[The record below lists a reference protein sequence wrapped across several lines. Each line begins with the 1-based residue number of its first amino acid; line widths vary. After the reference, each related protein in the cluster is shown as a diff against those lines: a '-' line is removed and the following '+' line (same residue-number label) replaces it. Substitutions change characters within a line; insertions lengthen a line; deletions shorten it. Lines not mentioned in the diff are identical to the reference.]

1 MVAIDFTAGVALLN
15 DEHRLAAPVTSDA
28 PLSANQPAVLPK
40 APPGFV
46 YGGCVRMQHAASG
59 RHLHSHASAY
69 PERAE
74 HNVVM
79 CFIGESEND
88 WWTVQPASSCSA
100 SDPPRGPVPHGAAIR
115 LQHYS
120 SSRYLCS
127 GQAASHVESGEWEV
141 SAAAR
146 EDAVGCEQ
154 WLAFFSHEHAFVRL
168 QHDTLAAPPEAGR
181 AALFSRAQQ
190 HYPAWGHQQ
199 QEIAVAAV
207 AAMDAAAPAPAS
219 TSTSTTATAS
229 APAPCLT
236 CAWAARHC
244 AASAPA
250 PAGPRVY
257 LCHCGTRPTTPA
269 RVGGEWW
276 GVKPRRA
283 VLSKESLPLLSLAA
297 PPGAAPST
305 RMPHP
310 AVLRLGGAEL
320 HGPAAAFCGVY
331 CQVFHWLVNGKP
343 CWRHATRPGCWI
355 AWNGVDAWM
364 AQLETELGGTQGF
377 VELSWRAEVIISPRA
392 RPGEEVRLE
401 MAGDVAS
408 YIVPAPARPS
418 HGATGLGG
426 ARRVRVALCSSS
438 PDRGGGVWSAVGANE
453 AWSEEPGLGCISLG
467 LSLEDAEIAVRC
479 AQAQHL
485 ADEVAAMC
493 FDARLS
499 EASSAAVTSLKA
511 MRHSL
516 KPCALCGAAWREW
529 GTLTKPAACQLCGVA
544 VERGD
549 KGLHCGARGH
559 QLCWGCVV
567 LGVPWTSIVRD
578 ELSRGQPLRCVYV
591 AHGLLACPCMEP
603 QWEAAEP
610 EPEPEPEAEAEPEAE
625 GEDYWSKVEPPQ
637 PPAAAKVVKAAD
649 FADRTAATPQSARSP
664 RSPPPPPPPP
674 PEHLH
679 VLKIAPPKIA
689 PPPRGGFAPEDSDLI
704 AAPRA
709 GFAPEDSDL
718 MEAPR
723 PAAAK
728 AVRTADRAAAAVT
741 AMPLPPTER
750 VLNMAA
756 SRGFAPDDLDLA
768 REAPPRT

>member
-1 MVAIDFTAGVALLN
+1 M
-15 DEHRLAAPVTSDA
+15 
-28 PLSANQPAVLPK
+28 
-40 APPGFV
+40 
-46 YGGCVRMQHAASG
+46 
-59 RHLHSHASAY
+59 
-69 PERAE
+69 
-74 HNVVM
+74 
-79 CFIGESEND
+79 
-88 WWTVQPASSCSA
+88 
-100 SDPPRGPVPHGAAIR
+100 
-115 LQHYS
+115 
-120 SSRYLCS
+120 
-127 GQAASHVESGEWEV
+127 
-141 SAAAR
+141 
-146 EDAVGCEQ
+146 
-154 WLAFFSHEHAFVRL
+154 
-168 QHDTLAAPPEAGR
+168 
-181 AALFSRAQQ
+181 
-190 HYPAWGHQQ
+190 
-199 QEIAVAAV
+199 
-207 AAMDAAAPAPAS
+207 
-219 TSTSTTATAS
+219 
-229 APAPCLT
+229 
-236 CAWAARHC
+236 
-244 AASAPA
+244 
-250 PAGPRVY
+250 
-257 LCHCGTRPTTPA
+257 
-269 RVGGEWW
+269 
-276 GVKPRRA
+276 
-283 VLSKESLPLLSLAA
+283 LSKESLPLLSLAA

-603 QWEAAEP
+603 QCMEPQWEAAEP
-610 EPEPEPEAEAEPEAE
+610 EPEAEPEAEPEPEAE

-664 RSPPPPPPPP
+664 RSPPPPPPPWS
-674 PEHLH
+674 
-679 VLKIAPPKIA
+679 
-689 PPPRGGFAPEDSDLI
+689 PPPLGGPWRSPFR
-704 AAPRA
+704 AAPSRA
-709 GFAPEDSDL
+709 SPDSRRLSSCRSRGAEPPTSASAFAG
-718 MEAPR
+718 
-723 PAAAK
+723 
-728 AVRTADRAAAAVT
+728 DRAAASSAGAT
-741 AMPLPPTER
+741 SGAQSPPLRP
-750 VLNMAA
+750 
-756 SRGFAPDDLDLA
+756 
-768 REAPPRT
+768 

>member
-1 MVAIDFTAGVALLN
+1 MAVDFVALLS

-28 PLSANQPAVLPK
+28 PLSANQAVLPK

-69 PERAE
+69 PERAK
-74 HNVVM
+74 HNVVT
-79 CFIGESEND
+79 CFVGESEND

-141 SAAAR
+141 SAAAA

-154 WLAFFSHEHAFVRL
+154 WLAFFSHQHAFVRL

-181 AALFSRAQQ
+181 PALYSRAQQ

-199 QEIAVAAV
+199 QEVTVAAV
-207 AAMDAAAPAPAS
+207 AAMDAPAPAS
-219 TSTSTTATAS
+219 TSTTAAAS
-229 APAPCLT
+229 APTPCLT

-250 PAGPRVY
+250 PPGPRVY
-257 LCHCGTRPTTPA
+257 LCHCATGPGTPA
-269 RVGGEWW
+269 AAQAQAQAQARVVGGEWW
-276 GVKPRRA
+276 GVAVRPRRA
-283 VLSKESLPLLSLAA
+283 LLSKEGLPLLSLAA
-297 PPGAAPST
+297 PPGAVPSS

-320 HGPAAAFCGVY
+320 HGAAAAFCGVY
-331 CQVFHWLVNGKP
+331 CHVFHWLVNGKP
-343 CWRHATRPGCWI
+343 CWRHATRPCCWI
-355 AWNGVDAWM
+355 AWNGVDAWV

-377 VELSWRAEVIISPRA
+377 VELSWWAEVAISPYA
-392 RPGEEVRLE
+392 VPGEEVRLE
-401 MAGDVAS
+401 MAGDIAS
-408 YIVPAPARPS
+408 YIVPAPARAAQ
-418 HGATGLGG
+418 GA

-438 PDRGGGVWSAVGANE
+438 PDRGGGVWSAVGTKQ
-453 AWSEEPGLGCISLG
+453 WSEEPRLGCISLG
-467 LSLEDAEIAVRC
+467 LSLEDAEVAVRC

-485 ADEVAAMC
+485 AEEVAAMC

-499 EASSAAVTSLKA
+499 EASSAAVTALKA
-511 MRHSL
+511 MRHGL
-516 KPCALCGAAWREW
+516 KPCGLCGAAWREW
-529 GTLTKPAACQLCGVA
+529 GTLTRPAACQLCGVA

-567 LGVPWTSIVRD
+567 LGVPWTAIVRD

-591 AHGLLACPCMEP
+591 AQAVLACPCMEP
-603 QWEAAEP
+603 QWEAAEA
-610 EPEPEPEAEAEPEAE
+610 EAEVEAAEAEAAEAEAAEAE
-625 GEDYWSKVEPPQ
+625 GEDYWSRVEPLP
-637 PPAAAKVVKAAD
+637 PPAAAKAVEAAA
-649 FADRTAATPQSARSP
+649 FADRTAATPP
-664 RSPPPPPPPP
+664 PPPPPPPP
-674 PEHLH
+674 PEH

-689 PPPRGGFAPEDSDLI
+689 LPPRGGFAPEDSGLI
-704 AAPRA
+704 AAPRG
-709 GFAPEDSDL
+709 GFAPEDLDL

-723 PAAAK
+723 PAAVR
-728 AVRTADRAAAAVT
+728 AVRAVDRAAAAVT
-741 AMPLPPTER
+741 AMPPPPKER
-750 VLNMAA
+750 ALKMAA